1 MEILKDK
8 ELEDYNI
15 PLPERILINILDY
28 IGGRVKIEAMKE
40 ILEVL
45 KISPDIAIGQAL
57 EKKWIRIEEGMIYKI

>member
-1 MEILKDK
+1 VEILKDK